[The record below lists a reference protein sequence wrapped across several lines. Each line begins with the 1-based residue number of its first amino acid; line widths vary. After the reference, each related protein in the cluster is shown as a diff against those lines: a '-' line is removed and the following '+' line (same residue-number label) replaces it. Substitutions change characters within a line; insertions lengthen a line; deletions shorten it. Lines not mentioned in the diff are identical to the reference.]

1 MGLFYIR
8 STFLCVRPHN
18 GTDDRIFIRVCV
30 WGGGRS
36 GFRDSGGRVSYIGGV
51 DGAGGGIVD

>member
-18 GTDDRIFIRVCV
+18 GTDDRIFIRV
-30 WGGGRS
+30 WGGGS